1 MSGSS
6 CGPASWAASP
16 WLGVRTSLS
25 ASVSAPTPVA
35 GAGLKTVIAPAAL
48 AHSEGLGRRVRRDLV
63 PYEHDVAG
71 PRTESLERL
80 ADVPGFEGGVG
91 AARDRDAVLA
101 PGIDEDQR
109 DAGRLIGER
118 P

>member
-1 MSGSS
+1 M
-6 CGPASWAASP
+6 
-16 WLGVRTSLS
+16 
-25 ASVSAPTPVA
+25 A

-48 AHSEGLGRRVRRDLV
+48 AYRRASVAVSVGISCPTSTTSPALGRE
-63 PYEHDVAG
+63 P
-71 PRTESLERL
+71 LERL

-109 DAGRLIGER
+109 DAGRLVGER

>member
-1 MSGSS
+1 M
-6 CGPASWAASP
+6 
-16 WLGVRTSLS
+16 
-25 ASVSAPTPVA
+25 A

-48 AHSEGLGRRVRRDLV
+48 AIRRASVAVAVGISCPTSTTSPALGR
-63 PYEHDVAG
+63 
-71 PRTESLERL
+71 ESLERL
-80 ADVPGFEGGVG
+80 ADVPGLEGGVG

-109 DAGRLIGER
+109 DAGGLIGER